1 MNFKNLDTPDQ
12 LLNSAFARG
21 RKKAGQYAKQQ
32 TPFYTMKGKEIAKID
47 ASAEYLMDTLKARV
61 IDFPSL
67 DKLPEFYQDLISFII
82 DIDKMKKSLAKFSGT
97 AQVIKDLRRTK
108 IIALK
113 ELKFERGAIPVGKK
127 ISNEY
132 FGRVSS
138 VVKRLEKDV
147 KVYNDAIKLMRE
159 LPSIKTDEEVF
170 ILAGLPNAGKSTL
183 LGKITD
189 SQPRV
194 AAFPFTTKG
203 LNVGKFFKNYLP
215 VQVIDTPGL
224 LDRDLSKRNK
234 IELKA
239 ISAFQHLEGTIIFVI
254 DPTHSLSE
262 QKHLF
267 DEIKKLF
274 SDKGFMVVINKTDIA
289 SEAETKAAQREFKD
303 QFVILEGEGLTNLR
317 DEIVGKKEENE
328 EA

>member
-1 MNFKNLDTPDQ
+1 MNFKNLDEPDQ

-47 ASAEYLMDTLKARV
+47 ASAEYLMDTLNSRV
-61 IDFPSL
+61 VDFPSI
-67 DKLPEFYQDLISFII
+67 DKLPEFYQDLMSFII
-82 DIDKMKKSLAKFSGT
+82 DINRMKKSLAKFSG
-97 AQVIKDLRRTK
+97 VSRIIKDLRRTK
-108 IIALK
+108 IVALK
-113 ELKFERGAIPVGKK
+113 ELRFEKGSIPIGKK

-138 VVKRLEKDV
+138 AVKDLKKDI
-147 KVYNDAIKLMRE
+147 KIYNDGIKLMKE
-159 LPSIKTDEEVF
+159 LPAIKTDEEVY
-170 ILAGLPNAGKSTL
+170 ILAGLPNTGKSTL
-183 LGKITD
+183 LGKITA
-189 SQPRV
+189 SKPRV
-194 AAFPFTTKG
+194 ASFPFTTQG

-239 ISAFQHLEGTIIFVI
+239 ISAFQHLRGTILFVV
-254 DPTHSLSE
+254 DPTHSINE

-267 DEIKKLF
+267 SEIKKLF
-274 SDKGFMVVINKTDIA
+274 SDKGFMVIINKTDIA
-289 SEAETKAAQREFKD
+289 SEEEIKNAQREFKD
-303 QFVILEGEGLTNLR
+303 QYIILEGVGLNNL
-317 DEIVGKKEENE
+317 KKEICESTVKE
-328 EA
+328 VE